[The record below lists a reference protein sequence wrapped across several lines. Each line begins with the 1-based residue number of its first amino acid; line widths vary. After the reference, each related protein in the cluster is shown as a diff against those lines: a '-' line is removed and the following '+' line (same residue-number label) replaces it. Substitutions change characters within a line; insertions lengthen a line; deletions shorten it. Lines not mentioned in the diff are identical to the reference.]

1 MEKLLEAQATL
12 EKALSLISEV
22 IRELIEEQ
30 NMIAEKY
37 KGNLDDETV
46 ED

>member
-1 MEKLLEAQATL
+1 MEKLLEVQVAL
-12 EKALSLISEV
+12 EKALSLINEA
-22 IRELIEEQ
+22 IREKL
-30 NMIAEKY
+30 AEKSEY